1 MALDQMSSR
10 FYLHLRHKLDFGSG
24 KKVRDLIFDANS
36 LYARSWFAAQRISPD
51 PREALRLAVNTILL
65 LLNPDTNK
73 IGSLF
78 DRTLFA
84 WDNNQ
89 NKSKNR
95 EEKPPEYHETKLI
108 LKDILQFMLGTVNV
122 DHPDAEGDDIVATV
136 VCNAKPEDLIYIV
149 SGDKDLMQLQ
159 GRNCQYYSLND
170 KAVLS
175 TPFIVHKFHGIK
187 RPSQIAIELA
197 IVGDPVDNISGITG
211 YGEVRCKKLFEAVTP
226 EMNFE
231 TALNAIVAQLPDRQ
245 AGEFYEALD
254 RTLLRNDIQGI
265 PSPAPI
271 ELPPPAEVEDLGI
284 PQIGYYYRQVHH
296 TYTVE
301 PY

>member
-1 MALDQMSSR
+1 MT
-10 FYLHLRHKLDFGSG
+10 
-24 KKVRDLIFDANS
+24 DLVFDANS

-51 PREALRLAVNTILL
+51 PKEALRLALNTILL

-73 IGSLF
+73 IGSIF

-89 NKSKNR
+89 NKAKNR
-95 EEKPPEYHETKLI
+95 DQKPPEYHETKAM
-108 LKDILQFMLGTVNV
+108 LKEVLEFMFGTVNV

-136 VCNAKPEDLIYIV
+136 VYNTKPSDLIYIV

-159 GRNCQYYSLND
+159 GGNCQYYSLND

-175 TPFIVHKFHGIK
+175 TSFIVHKFHGIK
-187 RPSQIAIELA
+187 RPSQIALELA
-197 IVGDPVDNISGITG
+197 VVGDPVDNIGGISG

-226 EMNFE
+226 EMKFE
-231 TALNAIVAQLPDRQ
+231 QAMNAIVAQLPEPR
-245 AGEFYEALD
+245 AEEFNEALL
-254 RTLLRNDIQGI
+254 RTLLRNDVPGI
-265 PSPAPI
+265 PSPAP
-271 ELPPPAEVEDLGI
+271 LNLAPPADVEDLGI